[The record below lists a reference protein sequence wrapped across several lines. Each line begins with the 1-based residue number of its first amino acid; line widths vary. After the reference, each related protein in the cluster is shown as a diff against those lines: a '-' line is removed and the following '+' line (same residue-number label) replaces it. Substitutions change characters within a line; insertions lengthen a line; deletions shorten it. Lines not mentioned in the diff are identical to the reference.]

1 VHNIIINKYKH
12 RSRIKQLRQKRFK
25 TFKEVISL
33 NAFKEHFTKD
43 FYSPKE
49 LVRFK
54 KIFNVDNRT
63 LNEALMK
70 RSLLNKIIVNKYY
83 FLFSVKQF
91 PNRFYKHK
99 RKYFKRKKRRRK
111 LKLRIKFFY
120 RIAHDTFLFY
130 LNLSGKQFIIRP
142 FNFLNCLFFYKKKNF
157 KKVYVIRKRRRM
169 RFRFYSK
176 FRRRKKRRTVRRR
189 RIRFV
194 KYKFKKK
201 IVMNRLKQIKIRK
214 YKNFLRFIAF
224 FNVCK
229 KITLKP
235 DDYFT
240 VKSILNSPYK
250 LLKFNFNKITN
261 SYNFFLNFNS
271 QRKQKIRIDS
281 TKNVFYKE
289 KTKLYNIIKL
299 KLQNRF
305 ILTNKVNKPFFDTN
319 SYFKS
324 LLKSNIKSNV
334 KYNNT
339 IDYLSYNN
347 KIKQNISKNYQNNS
361 LKNNIKKSD
370 YQKKLLLFIKVIKK
384 ISKKI
389 FFFEKKIR
397 KFKNKRKNQLSF
409 LFLNSLKKNN
419 RKLIKKFKKYK
430 QFLNILLDIII
441 KLKNKLIKLII
452 NFYIFIFKNK
462 KHLNLKKKKKHS
474 RIFKKIKIFLKR
486 TKKDLTLKSNLKK
499 KNRLI
504 LSFFFNK
511 KKFIFFDNNKFPFLY
526 KNKVNN
532 YIGKPWKVKRF
543 IKKNHKRKR
552 HVFFKHIK
560 KNFSISNFFLYKNYF
575 SNKNLLKNDNYSEFG
590 NKKFKWLYLN
600 FLKKSNLFDLKNVQK
615 KKNINFLK

>member
-1 VHNIIINKYKH
+1 MHNIIINKYKH
-12 RSRIKQLRQKRFK
+12 RSRIKQLRQKKFK

-49 LVRFK
+49 LIKLK
-54 KIFNVDNRT
+54 KFFNMDNRT
-63 LNEALMK
+63 LDEALMK
-70 RSLLNKIIVNKYY
+70 RSLLNKIIVKKYY
-83 FLFSVKQF
+83 LLFSVKQF
-91 PNRFYKHK
+91 PNRFFKHK

-142 FNFLNCLFFYKKKNF
+142 FNFLNCLFFYKKKTF

-189 RIRFV
+189 RIRFL

-201 IVMNRLKQIKIRK
+201 FVMKRLRQIKIRK

-224 FNVCK
+224 FNACK
-229 KITLKP
+229 KFTLKT

-261 SYNFFLNFNS
+261 SYNFFINFNS
-271 QRKQKIRIDS
+271 QRKQKIKIDS

-305 ILTNKVNKPFFDTN
+305 ILTNKVNKNFFDTN
-319 SYFKS
+319 LYFNS
-324 LLKSNIKSNV
+324 LLKSNIK
-334 KYNNT
+334 YNNT
-339 IDYLSYNN
+339 PDYLCYNN
-347 KIKQNISKNYQNNS
+347 KIKQNIRKNYQINT
-361 LKNNIKKSD
+361 LKNNIKNFD
-370 YQKKLLLFIKVIKK
+370 YQKKLLLFIRVINKILKK
-384 ISKKI
+384 IL
-389 FFFEKKIR
+389 FFEKKIN

-419 RKLIKKFKKYK
+419 KKLINKFKKYK
-430 QFLNILLDIII
+430 QVLNILLDIII
-441 KLKNKLIKLII
+441 KLKDKLRKLII

-462 KHLNLKKKKKHS
+462 NHLNLKKKKKQHLG
-474 RIFKKIKIFLKR
+474 ILNKILSFLKENR
-486 TKKDLTLKSNLKK
+486 NNLTLKNNLKEK
-499 KNRLI
+499 KKLI
-504 LSFFFNK
+504 LSFFFKK
-511 KKFIFFDNNKFPFLY
+511 KKFIFFDNHKFPFSH
-526 KNKVNN
+526 KNKINN

-543 IKKNHKRKR
+543 IKKNHRRKR
-552 HVFFKHIK
+552 RVFFKYIK
-560 KNFSISNFFLYKNYF
+560 KNFSISNYFLYKNYF
-575 SNKNLLKNDNYSEFG
+575 SNKNLLKNNNYSQFG
-590 NKKFKWLYLN
+590 NKKFKCLYLN

-615 KKNINFLK
+615 KKNINFLE